1 MLPIPL
7 HYLAGSGGQSREGGC
22 VPAPW
27 EFLQEPFYFYIIFT
41 ISIHDYG
48 PSGKYQVGSSES
60 LFSKNGFMSG
70 TSDSENEENG
80 HHHHQNSNS
89 NSNHLPS
96 KKAFN
101 FKQRKSRWVS
111 EFMKRSFSIKSHSDE
126 YRSCILSVG
135 KFVDSLFSL

>member
-1 MLPIPL
+1 
-7 HYLAGSGGQSREGGC
+7 
-22 VPAPW
+22 
-27 EFLQEPFYFYIIFT
+27 
-41 ISIHDYG
+41 
-48 PSGKYQVGSSES
+48 VGSSES

-80 HHHHQNSNS
+80 HHHHSNS

-111 EFMKRSFSIKSHSDE
+111 AGGQGICDFVNSSFSIKSHSDE
-126 YRSCILSVG
+126 YRSCILSKG
-135 KFVDSLFSL
+135 KFLDFLFRL

>member
-1 MLPIPL
+1 
-7 HYLAGSGGQSREGGC
+7 
-22 VPAPW
+22 
-27 EFLQEPFYFYIIFT
+27 
-41 ISIHDYG
+41 
-48 PSGKYQVGSSES
+48 VGSSES

-80 HHHHQNSNS
+80 HHHSNSNS

-111 EFMKRSFSIKSHSDE
+111 EREQGICEFF
-126 YRSCILSVG
+126 L
-135 KFVDSLFSL
+135 